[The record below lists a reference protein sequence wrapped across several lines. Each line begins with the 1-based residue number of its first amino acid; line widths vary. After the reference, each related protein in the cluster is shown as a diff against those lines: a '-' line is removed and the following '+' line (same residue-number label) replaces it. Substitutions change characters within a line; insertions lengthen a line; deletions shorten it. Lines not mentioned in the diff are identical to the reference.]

1 LEFGGGPIIMS
12 LISAAPYVSEIVFSD
27 YIESARKQVVMW
39 KDNNP
44 MIKSPHFKRIVNK
57 LEGNLE

>member
-1 LEFGGGPIIMS
+1 MS

-44 MIKSPHFKRIVNK
+44 ID
-57 LEGNLE
+57 